1 MLSWAATMFAWNAK
15 PPNPRYFGG
24 SWIEEWRKRLEK
36 ASKSWDSIWLLNN
49 NYNNYWKNGSICE
62 DYSRVDIPGK
72 QIIGIDLK
80 LIKNQYFQVLLQDV
94 TRKLRKFAK
103 ALNSRPRPS
112 ITVLAIGGWT
122 DSYTNPIF
130 RLVDRLPKCRAVIGP
145 WSHEWPDTATPGPN
159 INFVRECKDFWDAH
173 LKV

>member
-49 NYNNYWKNGSICE
+49 DYNNYWKNGSICE

-103 ALNSRPRPS
+103 ALNFHARARPLQCWQSAAGPIHTRIPS
-112 ITVLAIGGWT
+112 SGWWT
-122 DSYTNPIF
+122 GCPS
-130 RLVDRLPKCRAVIGP
+130 AGP
-145 WSHEWPDTATPGPN
+145 S
-159 INFVRECKDFWDAH
+159 
-173 LKV
+173 